1 MVIKNTKDTC
11 NASFLASKYKSIRIK
26 KLIDIYDIAPKVNI
40 PNISKESLANPILG
54 SILNPKTIHAK
65 LAIN

>member
-1 MVIKNTKDTC
+1 M
-11 NASFLASKYKSIRIK
+11 RIK